1 MTWRIECCS
10 RASFIKPGGR
20 FQYVYRRF
28 SGCLPDLNH
37 QNAKTEFFRTGKLFK
52 IYKGTFEAKSFLV
65 YSLFV
70 PWRGICRYQ
79 FTYVSPP
86 KVRFTKKM
94 LILSSDAVL
103 SRPADA
109 GHQPRY
115 LYVSCGTDS
124 TLQGCSK
131 HAFGLNWFRLA
142 TRITTSILFWGSPLL
157 CAGVLCRS

>member
-1 MTWRIECCS
+1 VTWRIECCS

-52 IYKGTFEAKSFLV
+52 IYKGTFQAKSFLV

-86 KVRFTKKM
+86 KVRFRKKN
-94 LILSSDAVL
+94 LILSSDAVF
-103 SRPADA
+103 S
-109 GHQPRY
+109 
-115 LYVSCGTDS
+115 
-124 TLQGCSK
+124 
-131 HAFGLNWFRLA
+131 GLLVINHDIFMFLA
-142 TRITTSILFWGSPLL
+142 ALIPHCR
-157 CAGVLCRS
+157 GVQSMRSV